1 MSLQGGDNQESLN
14 AVCVIAMV
22 DRLWQLSG
30 KEPAWLEEFWE
41 SLKRCNDWNLNLR
54 PDYGLSQVLSMPA
67 GDAGTEWFE
76 APEPGWKGYA
86 THAGGIRMSQVAIMR
101 RMAAAMKDAPY
112 VAKCDA
118 WLSAGTEALEKHL
131 WNEKAGSYF
140 K

>member
-1 MSLQGGDNQESLN
+1 MSKDCQQQSCGTG
-14 AVCVIAMV
+14 
-22 DRLWQLSG
+22 
-30 KEPAWLEEFWE
+30 E

-118 WLSAGTEALEKHL
+118 WLSAGTEALEEHL